1 MLCYNC
7 GATLTEHNFCTNC
20 SADVSVYKKI
30 MSSANLF
37 YNEGLD
43 RASVRDLTGAV
54 NSLRQCIKMNKNHVD
69 ARNLLGLVYFEMGE
83 YVAALSE
90 WVISKNLRPTK
101 NIADDYLDMMQSNQS
116 RLDIIS
122 QTIKKYNQAL
132 SYCYQGSFD
141 LAIIQL
147 KKVVSLNPKHIQGR
161 QLLALLYINAEQ
173 WEEAKK
179 ELERCRKI
187 DVNNT
192 TTLRY
197 LKECEAILDVEEPVA
212 TTSKKKSIVE
222 TITYHRG
229 NETIIQ
235 PLNGRDNK
243 VSNVVINIILGIGIG
258 IAVACLLILPARIS
272 AANDESDARIKE
284 FAEQVDEKNSTINSL
299 EQEKNS
305 LQGKVEKLETE
316 LATYTGE
323 GGTISSMDNLLRA
336 AMEYLNN
343 PENTTV
349 VAEYLDQIDSGFV
362 DTSTD
367 TFREVYNTLRA
378 SVGSTV
384 GNTYYENGMHAY
396 QNELYDDAVTFL
408 TKAYEY
414 DRTNVDALYNLA
426 NSYRKAGDKV
436 NAIANYQTLVDSFP
450 DTELATRAQS
460 FLNELV
466 VD

>member
-7 GATLTEHNFCTNC
+7 GASLTEHDFCTNC
-20 SADVSVYKKI
+20 GAEVGVYKKI

-43 RASVRDLTGAV
+43 RAGVRDLTGAI
-54 NSLRQCIKMNKNHVD
+54 NSLRQCLKMNKNHVD

-90 WVISKNLRPTK
+90 WVISKNLRPNK
-101 NIADDYLDMMQSNQS
+101 NIADDYLNMMQSNPS
-116 RLDIIS
+116 RLDTIN

-132 SYCYQGSFD
+132 SYCYQGSYD

-147 KKVVSLNPKHIQGR
+147 KKVVSLNPKHVQGR
-161 QLLALLYINAEQ
+161 QLLALLYLNNEQ
-173 WEEAKK
+173 WEDARK

-197 LKECEAILDVEEPVA
+197 LKEADAVLDIEEDFNTPP
-212 TTSKKKSIVE
+212 KKKSITD
-222 TITYHRG
+222 TITYRRG

-235 PLNGRDNK
+235 PVGGKETKLSSTIVNI
-243 VSNVVINIILGIGIG
+243 VVGIAIG

-272 AANDESDARIKE
+272 AASEESDAKIKE
-284 FAEQVDEKNSTINSL
+284 IGEQLDEKNSTINSL
-299 EQEKNS
+299 EQDKNS
-305 LQGKVEKLETE
+305 LTAKVDKLDNE

-323 GGTISSMDNLLRA
+323 GGTISSMDNLLNA
-336 AMEYLNN
+336 AMAYLSN
-343 PENTTV
+343 PEDTAA
-349 VAEYLDQIDSGFV
+349 VAAYLDLIDEGFV
-362 DTSTD
+362 DTSTE
-367 TFREVYNTLRA
+367 TFREVYGTLRSRIGA
-378 SVGSTV
+378 TVGST
-384 GNTYYENGMHAY
+384 YFEEGMRAY
-396 QNELYDDAVTFL
+396 QNEQYDEAIENL
-408 TKAYEY
+408 SKAYAY
-414 DRTNVDALYNLA
+414 DSSNVDALYNLA
-426 NSYRKAGDKV
+426 NAYRKSGDNV
-436 NAIANYQTLVDSFP
+436 NAISNYQTLVDNFP
-450 DTELATRAQS
+450 NTELATRSQS

>member
-7 GATLTEHNFCTNC
+7 GASLTEHDFCTNC
-20 SADVSVYKKI
+20 GAEVGVYKKI

-43 RASVRDLTGAV
+43 RAGVRDLTGAIT
-54 NSLRQCIKMNKNHVD
+54 SLRQCLKMNKNHVD

-90 WVISKNLRPTK
+90 WVISKNLRPNK
-101 NIADDYLDMMQSNQS
+101 NIADDYLNMMQSNPS
-116 RLDIIS
+116 RLDTIN

-132 SYCYQGSFD
+132 SYCYQGSYD

-147 KKVVSLNPKHIQGR
+147 KKVVSLNPKHVQGR
-161 QLLALLYINAEQ
+161 QLLALLYLNNEQ
-173 WEEAKK
+173 WEDARK

-197 LKECEAILDVEEPVA
+197 LKEADAVLDIEEDFNAPP
-212 TTSKKKSIVE
+212 KKKISKE
-222 TITYHRG
+222 TITYRRG

-235 PLNGRDNK
+235 PVGGKETKLSATIVNI
-243 VSNVVINIILGIGIG
+243 VVGIAIG

-272 AANDESDARIKE
+272 AAGEESDLKIKE
-284 FAEQVDEKNSTINSL
+284 IGEQLDEKNSTINAL
-299 EQEKNS
+299 EQDKNS
-305 LQGKVEKLETE
+305 LTAKVDKLENE

-323 GGTISSMDNLLRA
+323 GGAISSMDNLLNA
-336 AMEYLNN
+336 AMAYLSN
-343 PENTTV
+343 PEDTTTV
-349 VAEYLDQIDSGFV
+349 ASYLDLIDEGFV
-362 DTSTD
+362 DTSTE
-367 TFREVYNTLRA
+367 TFREVYNMLRTRI
-378 SVGSTV
+378 GSTV
-384 GNTYYENGMHAY
+384 GGTYFEEGMRAY
-396 QNELYDDAVTFL
+396 QNEQYDEAIENL
-408 TKAYEY
+408 SKAYAY
-414 DRTNVDALYNLA
+414 DSSNVDALYNLA
-426 NSYRKAGDKV
+426 NAYRKTGDNV
-436 NAIANYQTLVDSFP
+436 NAISNYQTLVDNFP
-450 DTELATRAQS
+450 DTELATRSQS

>member
-1 MLCYNC
+1 MTEHDICTNC
-7 GATLTEHNFCTNC
+7 GAE
-20 SADVSVYKKI
+20 VGIYKKI

-43 RASVRDLTGAV
+43 RAGVRDLTGAV
-54 NSLRQCIKMNKNHVD
+54 ASLRQCLKMNKNHVD

-90 WVISKNLRPTK
+90 WVISKNLRPNK
-101 NIADDYLDMMQSNQS
+101 NIADDYLNMMQSNPS
-116 RLDIIS
+116 RLDTIS

-132 SYCYQGSFD
+132 SYCYQGSYD

-147 KKVVSLNPKHIQGR
+147 KKVVSLNPKHVQGR
-161 QLLALLYINAEQ
+161 QLLALLYLNNEQ
-173 WEEAKK
+173 WEDARK

-197 LKECEAILDVEEPVA
+197 LKEADAVLDIEEDFNAPV
-212 TTSKKKSIVE
+212 KKKSIAD

-235 PLNGRDNK
+235 PLNGKETKLSSTIVNMI
-243 VSNVVINIILGIGIG
+243 VGIAIG

-272 AANDESDARIKE
+272 AASEASDIRIKE
-284 FAEQVDEKNSTINSL
+284 IGEQLDEKNSTINSL

-305 LQGKVEKLETE
+305 LTARVEKLDNE

-323 GGTISSMDNLLRA
+323 GGTISSMDNLLNA
-336 AMEYLNN
+336 AMAYLSN
-343 PENTTV
+343 PEDTATV
-349 VAEYLDQIDSGFV
+349 AGYLDLIDEGFV
-362 DTSTD
+362 YTSTE
-367 TFREVYNTLRA
+367 TFREVYNMLRSKIGA
-378 SVGSTV
+378 TVGST
-384 GNTYYENGMHAY
+384 YYDEGMHAY
-396 QNELYDDAVTFL
+396 QNEQYDEAVENL
-408 TKAYEY
+408 SKAYAY
-414 DRTNVDALYNLA
+414 DNTNVDALYNLA
-426 NSYRKAGDKV
+426 NAYRKAGDNV
-436 NAIANYQTLVDSFP
+436 NAIANYQTLVDNFP
-450 DTELATRAQS
+450 DTELATRSQS

-466 VD
+466 VE

>member
-7 GATLTEHNFCTNC
+7 GASLTEHDFCTNC
-20 SADVSVYKKI
+20 GAEVGVYKKI

-43 RASVRDLTGAV
+43 RAGVRDLTGAIT
-54 NSLRQCIKMNKNHVD
+54 SLRQCLKMNKNHVD

-90 WVISKNLRPTK
+90 WVISKNLRPNK
-101 NIADDYLDMMQSNQS
+101 NIADDYLNMMQSNPS
-116 RLDIIS
+116 RLDTIN

-132 SYCYQGSFD
+132 SYCYQGSYD

-147 KKVVSLNPKHIQGR
+147 KKVVSLNPKHVQGR
-161 QLLALLYINAEQ
+161 QLLALLYLNNEQ
-173 WEEAKK
+173 WEDARK

-197 LKECEAILDVEEPVA
+197 LKEADAVLDIEEDFNAPP
-212 TTSKKKSIVE
+212 KKKISKE
-222 TITYHRG
+222 TITYRRG

-235 PLNGRDNK
+235 PVGGKETKLSSTIVNI
-243 VSNVVINIILGIGIG
+243 VVGIAIG

-272 AANDESDARIKE
+272 AAGEESDLKIKE
-284 FAEQVDEKNSTINSL
+284 IGEQLDEKNSTINAL
-299 EQEKNS
+299 EQDKNS
-305 LQGKVEKLETE
+305 LTAKVDKLENE

-323 GGTISSMDNLLRA
+323 GGAISSMDNLLNA
-336 AMEYLNN
+336 AMAYLSN
-343 PENTTV
+343 PEDTTTV
-349 VAEYLDQIDSGFV
+349 ASYLDLIDEGFV
-362 DTSTD
+362 DTSTE
-367 TFREVYNTLRA
+367 TFREVYNMLRTRI
-378 SVGSTV
+378 GSTV
-384 GNTYYENGMHAY
+384 GGTYFEEGMRAY
-396 QNELYDDAVTFL
+396 QNEQYDEAIENL
-408 TKAYEY
+408 SKAYAY
-414 DRTNVDALYNLA
+414 DSSNVDALYNLA
-426 NSYRKAGDKV
+426 NAYRKTGDNV
-436 NAIANYQTLVDSFP
+436 NAISNYQTLVDNFP
-450 DTELATRAQS
+450 DTELATRSQS

>member
-7 GATLTEHNFCTNC
+7 GASLTEHDFCTNC
-20 SADVSVYKKI
+20 GAEVGIYKKI

-43 RASVRDLTGAV
+43 RAGVRDLTGAV
-54 NSLRQCIKMNKNHVD
+54 ASLRQCLKMNKNHVD

-90 WVISKNLRPTK
+90 WVISKNLRPNK
-101 NIADDYLDMMQSNQS
+101 NIADDYLNMMQSNPS
-116 RLDIIS
+116 RLDTIS

-132 SYCYQGSFD
+132 SYCYQGSYD

-147 KKVVSLNPKHIQGR
+147 KKVVSLNPKHVQGR
-161 QLLALLYINAEQ
+161 QLLALLYLNNEQ
-173 WEEAKK
+173 WEDARK

-197 LKECEAILDVEEPVA
+197 LKEADAVLDIEEDFNAPV
-212 TTSKKKSIVE
+212 KKKSIAD

-235 PLNGRDNK
+235 PLNGKETKLSSTIVNMI
-243 VSNVVINIILGIGIG
+243 VGIAIG

-272 AANDESDARIKE
+272 AASEASDIRIKE
-284 FAEQVDEKNSTINSL
+284 IGEQLDEKNSTINSL

-305 LQGKVEKLETE
+305 LTARVEKLDNE

-323 GGTISSMDNLLRA
+323 GGTISSMDNLLNA
-336 AMEYLNN
+336 AMAYLSN
-343 PENTTV
+343 PEDTATV
-349 VAEYLDQIDSGFV
+349 AGYLDLIDEGFV
-362 DTSTD
+362 DTSTE
-367 TFREVYNTLRA
+367 TFREVYNMLRSKIGA
-378 SVGSTV
+378 TVGST
-384 GNTYYENGMHAY
+384 YYDEGMHAY
-396 QNELYDDAVTFL
+396 QNEQYDEAVENL
-408 TKAYEY
+408 SKAYAY
-414 DRTNVDALYNLA
+414 DNTNVDALYNLA
-426 NSYRKAGDKV
+426 NAYRKAGDNV
-436 NAIANYQTLVDSFP
+436 NAIANYQTLVDNFP
-450 DTELATRAQS
+450 DTELATRSQS

-466 VD
+466 VE

>member
-1 MLCYNC
+1 M
-7 GATLTEHNFCTNC
+7 TEHDFCTNC
-20 SADVSVYKKI
+20 GAEVGIYKKI

-43 RASVRDLTGAV
+43 RAGVRDLTGAV
-54 NSLRQCIKMNKNHVD
+54 ASLRQCLKMNKNHVD

-90 WVISKNLRPTK
+90 WVISKNLRPNK
-101 NIADDYLDMMQSNQS
+101 NIADDYLNMMQSNPS
-116 RLDIIS
+116 RLDTIS

-132 SYCYQGSFD
+132 SYCYQGSYD

-147 KKVVSLNPKHIQGR
+147 KKVVSLNPKHVQGR
-161 QLLALLYINAEQ
+161 QLLALLYLNNEQ
-173 WEEAKK
+173 WEDARK

-197 LKECEAILDVEEPVA
+197 LKEADAVLDIEEDFNAPV
-212 TTSKKKSIVE
+212 KKKSIAD

-235 PLNGRDNK
+235 PLNGKETKLSSTIVNMI
-243 VSNVVINIILGIGIG
+243 VGIAIG

-272 AANDESDARIKE
+272 AASEASDIRIKE
-284 FAEQVDEKNSTINSL
+284 IGEQLDEKNSTINSL

-305 LQGKVEKLETE
+305 LTARVEKLDNE

-323 GGTISSMDNLLRA
+323 GGTISSMDNLLNA
-336 AMEYLNN
+336 AMAYLSN
-343 PENTTV
+343 PEDTATV
-349 VAEYLDQIDSGFV
+349 AGYLDLIDEGFV
-362 DTSTD
+362 DTSTE
-367 TFREVYNTLRA
+367 TFREVYNMLRSKIGA
-378 SVGSTV
+378 TVGST
-384 GNTYYENGMHAY
+384 YYDEGMHAY
-396 QNELYDDAVTFL
+396 QNEQYDEAVENL
-408 TKAYEY
+408 SKAYAY
-414 DRTNVDALYNLA
+414 DNTNVDALYNLA
-426 NSYRKAGDKV
+426 NAYRKAGDNV
-436 NAIANYQTLVDSFP
+436 NAIANYQTLVDNFP
-450 DTELATRAQS
+450 DTELATRSQS

-466 VD
+466 VE

>member
-7 GATLTEHNFCTNC
+7 GASLTEHDFCTNC
-20 SADVSVYKKI
+20 GAEVGVYKKI
-30 MSSANLF
+30 MCSANLF

-43 RASVRDLTGAV
+43 RAGVRDLSGAIT
-54 NSLRQCIKMNKNHVD
+54 SLRQCLKMNKNHVD

-90 WVISKNLRPTK
+90 WVISKNLRPNK
-101 NIADDYLDMMQSNQS
+101 NIADDYLDMMQSNPS
-116 RLDIIS
+116 RLDTIS

-132 SYCYQGSFD
+132 SYCYQGSYD

-147 KKVVSLNPKHIQGR
+147 KKVVSLNPKHVQGR
-161 QLLALLYINAEQ
+161 QLLALLYLNNEQ
-173 WEEAKK
+173 WEDAHK

-197 LKECEAILDVEEPVA
+197 LKEADTVLDIEDDFKTPA
-212 TTSKKKSIVE
+212 KKKSIAD

-235 PLNGRDNK
+235 PVGGKETKLSSTIVNI
-243 VSNVVINIILGIGIG
+243 VVGIAIG

-272 AANDESDARIKE
+272 AASEESDIKIKE
-284 FAEQVDEKNSTINSL
+284 IGEQLDEKNATINAM

-305 LQGKVEKLETE
+305 LTAKVEKLDNE

-323 GGTISSMDNLLRA
+323 GGTISSMDNLLNA
-336 AMEYLNN
+336 AMAYLSD
-343 PENTTV
+343 PEDTAT
-349 VAEYLDQIDSGFV
+349 VAEYLDLIDEGFV
-362 DTSTD
+362 DTSTE
-367 TFREVYNTLRA
+367 TFREVYNMLRTRIGA
-378 SVGSTV
+378 TVGST
-384 GNTYYENGMHAY
+384 YFDEGMHAY
-396 QNELYDDAVTFL
+396 QNEQYDEAIENL
-408 TKAYEY
+408 SKAYAY
-414 DRTNVDALYNLA
+414 DNTNVDALYNLA
-426 NSYRKAGDKV
+426 NAYRKSGDNV
-436 NAIANYQTLVDSFP
+436 NAIENYQTLVDSFP

-466 VD
+466 VE

>member
-7 GATLTEHNFCTNC
+7 GANLTEHDFCTNC
-20 SADVSVYKKI
+20 GAEVGVYKKI

-43 RASVRDLTGAV
+43 RANVRDLTGAIT
-54 NSLRQCIKMNKNHVD
+54 SLRQCIKMNKNHVD

-90 WVISKNLRPTK
+90 WVISKNLRPSK
-101 NIADDYLDMMQSNQS
+101 NIADDYLNMMQSNQS
-116 RLDIIS
+116 RLDTIS

-132 SYCYQGSFD
+132 SYCYQGSYD

-147 KKVVSLNPKHIQGR
+147 KKVVSLNPKHVQGR
-161 QLLALLYINAEQ
+161 QLLGLLYLHAEQ
-173 WEEAKK
+173 WEDARR

-187 DVNNT
+187 DINNT

-197 LKECEAILDVEEPVA
+197 LKEAETVLEIEEVA
-212 TTSKKKSIVE
+212 TTERKKKSITD

-235 PLNGRDNK
+235 PINGRENK
-243 VSNVVINIILGIGIG
+243 ISSTIVNIVVGIAIG

-272 AANDESDARIKE
+272 AATDASDEKLKE
-284 FAEQVDEKNSTINSL
+284 FAEQVDERNSTINAL

-305 LQGKVEKLETE
+305 LQSRAEKLETE

-323 GGTISSMDNLLRA
+323 GGTISSMDNLLNA
-336 AMEYLNN
+336 VMSYLSN
-343 PENTTV
+343 PENTAA
-349 VAEYLDQIDSGFV
+349 VAEYLDQIDAGFV
-362 DTSTD
+362 DTSTE
-367 TFREVYNTLRA
+367 TFRLVYNSLRERI
-378 SVGSTV
+378 GTTV
-384 GNTYYENGMHAY
+384 GGSYYEEGMRAY
-396 QNELYDDAVTFL
+396 QNDVYDEAITNL

-414 DRTNVDALYNLA
+414 DENNVDALYNLA
-426 NSYRKAGDKV
+426 NAYRKSGDKV
-436 NAIANYQTLVDSFP
+436 NAIANYQTLVDRFP
-450 DTELATRAQS
+450 DSELASRAQS
-460 FLNELV
+460 FINELV

>member
-7 GATLTEHNFCTNC
+7 GANLTEHDFCTNC
-20 SADVSVYKKI
+20 GAEVGVYKKI

-43 RASVRDLTGAV
+43 RANVRDLTGAIT
-54 NSLRQCIKMNKNHVD
+54 SLRQCIKMNKNHVD

-90 WVISKNLRPTK
+90 WVISKNLRPSK
-101 NIADDYLDMMQSNQS
+101 NIADDYLNMMQSNQS

-132 SYCYQGSFD
+132 SYCYQGSYD

-147 KKVVSLNPKHIQGR
+147 KKVVSLNPKHVQGR

-173 WEEAKK
+173 WDEARK

-187 DVNNT
+187 DINNT

-197 LKECEAILDVEEPVA
+197 LKECDSALDIEEPLA
-212 TTSKKKSIVE
+212 APPKKKSLAE

-235 PLNGRDNK
+235 PLNARETK
-243 VSNVVINIILGIGIG
+243 ISNVVFNIIIGIAIG

-272 AANDESDARIKE
+272 AANDEKDAKIKE
-284 FAEQVDEKNSTINSL
+284 FAEQVDDKNSTINSL

-305 LQGKVEKLETE
+305 LQSKAEKLETE

-323 GGTISSMDNLLRA
+323 GGTISSMDSLLNA
-336 AMEYLNN
+336 AMAYLSN
-343 PENTTV
+343 PDNTTA

-362 DTSTD
+362 DTSTE
-367 TFREVYNTLRA
+367 TFRELYIMLRNKIGA
-378 SVGSTV
+378 TVGSS
-384 GNTYYENGMHAY
+384 YYENGMHAY
-396 QNELYDDAVTFL
+396 QNENYDEAITNL
-408 TKAYEY
+408 TKAFEY
-414 DRTNVDALYNLA
+414 DNTNVDALFNLA

-450 DTELATRAQS
+450 DTEFATRAQS

>member
-7 GATLTEHNFCTNC
+7 GASLTEHDFCTNC
-20 SADVSVYKKI
+20 GAEVGVYKKI

-43 RASVRDLTGAV
+43 RAGVRDLTGAIT
-54 NSLRQCIKMNKNHVD
+54 SLRQCLKMNKNHVD

-90 WVISKNLRPTK
+90 WVISKNLRPNK
-101 NIADDYLDMMQSNQS
+101 NIADDYLNMMQSNPS
-116 RLDIIS
+116 RLDTIN

-132 SYCYQGSFD
+132 SYCYQGSYD

-147 KKVVSLNPKHIQGR
+147 KKVVSLNPKHVQGR
-161 QLLALLYINAEQ
+161 QLLALLYLNNEQ
-173 WEEAKK
+173 WEDARK

-197 LKECEAILDVEEPVA
+197 LKEADAVLDIEEDFNAPP
-212 TTSKKKSIVE
+212 KKKISKE
-222 TITYHRG
+222 TITYRRG

-235 PLNGRDNK
+235 PVGGKETKLSSTIVNI
-243 VSNVVINIILGIGIG
+243 VVGIAIG

-272 AANDESDARIKE
+272 AAGEESDLKIKE
-284 FAEQVDEKNSTINSL
+284 IGEQLDEKNSTINAL
-299 EQEKNS
+299 EQDKNS
-305 LQGKVEKLETE
+305 LTAKVDKLENE

-323 GGTISSMDNLLRA
+323 GGAISSMDNLLNA
-336 AMEYLNN
+336 AMAYLSN
-343 PENTTV
+343 PDDTTTV
-349 VAEYLDQIDSGFV
+349 ASYLDLIDEGFV
-362 DTSTD
+362 DTSTE
-367 TFREVYNTLRA
+367 TFREVYNMLRTRI
-378 SVGSTV
+378 GSTV
-384 GNTYYENGMHAY
+384 GGTYFEEGMRAY
-396 QNELYDDAVTFL
+396 QNEQYDEAIENL
-408 TKAYEY
+408 SKAYAY
-414 DRTNVDALYNLA
+414 DSSNVDALYNLA
-426 NSYRKAGDKV
+426 NAYRKTGDNV
-436 NAIANYQTLVDSFP
+436 NAISNYQTLVDNFP
-450 DTELATRAQS
+450 DTELATRSQS